1 MNFFQ
6 HSNEPRSSLSS
17 GLSSS
22 SSQYRT
28 SFLEETPKHQNLKDE
43 RIRNIKSKLQSIP
56 SQNNKYDDN
65 SINLFNIQHSSL
77 SSQSYTSQN
86 QNINNINLLQ
96 NPLYQSKSN
105 SNNFIQ
111 PQQKS
116 YLGTQVNMER
126 KQKAQ
131 IRGSIRSENEE
142 EQSLISMREKNALFF
157 EEDESRRRSFTPSQS
172 QSSSNE
178 SFTKNQHA
186 QKAGGF
192 FGNKLQEIKLRRF
205 QIDAA
210 KLIIDRLVKVCYK
223 SFNDIYEYSQK
234 NKNRNSFNNP
244 NINKASNQEYFKQ
257 QAIQNNAEKSDKDLK
272 LKIVNNKTNQLQNS
286 SSLSH
291 LQKKFEQDICLS
303 DRKQHSNSQNIIQQQ
318 SQNQLNEINFT
329 NSKNKSQQSQNNSQY
344 QSDNLKINDRKLS
357 IQINL
362 QNSKP
367 LYRHI
372 SPCDRLSHQNTTSSQ
387 ISTRNRNVSSIITN
401 NNSNTIQN
409 NNNNNYSSSSF
420 HFSMSQNNNFNCSP
434 SGQFGVSNNY
444 QQNQNQQYFQQLSNS
459 FNNLESNLRR
469 ASSHENKMILVDNS
483 FENGFRR
490 QKSSEK
496 IQLINSTQCNS
507 QERNTNNS
515 TFSKMIQ
522 QFKSNNNKGGHQVQQ
537 NVKINNENNSLFSHK
552 TSSGFQKQNNS
563 SNTTDNQ
570 YLRPSPQRKS
580 TGGYIQNNVSI
591 PKSFLDSSQKPLQR
605 QSHSSQHLNSYF
617 QTSFFKQ
624 NINEDSSNSQHNIH
638 NQIQN
643 QSQNQDKLYENCLT
657 EQSFF
662 RMSTNGTRN
671 PTNNNGDLLSVRI
684 NTNESNNY
692 NFANTYT
699 NRGSYRE
706 SEQTSDIQL
715 TSSFQKSINNQLR
728 QEIENRRSFK
738 NQKQDS
744 LDCIFDD
751 LPHKNAKKGGS
762 LIECEEEDE
771 MKVSSIQKLKQEF
784 NEIIKSS
791 FQNEVKSSSFKKEE
805 QQKIVQSTSNRVSF
819 NNENEEQNNHNIYNQ
834 NNILNRNNNI
844 NNSTD
849 QNQQIANQNSEQNN
863 IKQKIQDQFQAQ
875 LIKQQQLSIV
885 QRGQQDERS
894 CISARN
900 NTSAFIVENL
910 LNQEEVKSFS
920 CYDEDLIK
928 QQDITIQQ
936 LSTKNQNVV
945 AEQSNFKDD
954 LIFDKTVH
962 SFDFNL
968 SLRESENN
976 LKQKLNM
983 QQDLIQ
989 SPNQNQ
995 AHSNQNTS
1003 QKRQLNL
1010 QDEQIE
1016 IIQENQNIQNEQHF
1030 DNIQQNISQLQRK
1043 ENVQFNGSF
1052 GRLSVDSTPRNNED
1066 VPQLD
1071 NSKKPLSYF
1080 ARQQSD
1086 EEVDG
1091 NQNEIFLQ
1099 QNSPDNQINNHLNQN
1114 QENLNLKAVQQN
1126 ASNKFM
1132 QQQQQNIEGEEG
1144 DEESSRFSFELKNT
1158 LDEFQS
1164 QHHLEQILFNQ
1175 NNQTTNEDISIIEK
1189 NNKSNFSIFIDK
1201 NDRNNMSIFNSNN
1214 EELLNTVTNSQINLQ
1229 QHNLNNQHDNILIA
1243 QSFPYSSSGHN
1254 FNKNEVQDFN
1264 DISFDQN
1271 QHHLVEESNKKQYFE
1286 NTKKAYQE
1294 DNSQRHFGETK
1305 KQLFMDSNHHLTQS
1319 NDSNDQNND
1328 ANLMIITQI
1337 IQGNSLS
1344 QECLRANQL
1353 KQKEEGLEKF
1363 KQKIYFNDLNEAAQ
1377 NQQVDLFDDEQI
1389 LFEANEFTPP
1399 RQKKNNPINQYPM
1412 HSNAESSPII
1422 DKEIVQGGLGL
1433 KVFEFSLKMQT
1444 ILKAIQMKNVRES
1457 FISIVIYSQ
1466 LKSYLMSAYQQQLLQ
1481 QQLQNDQLQAQ
1492 RVAQIQN
1499 IPYYYQSQFS
1509 TIYEQQNETCSDIHQ
1524 PQSINA
1530 SKLLDSRSLYDSK
1543 SLEQFNLEMNKVT
1556 VFNSLQFTQNQ
1567 IQNASSQHIT
1577 HSSIIESNV
1586 NNSQNT
1592 TIQQPS
1598 QNMQNVMHT
1607 EIVTEIDSNDNGI
1620 KQFWGLSIISSKLQN
1635 QLKQAFN
1642 CWKNSLKIKEN
1653 QNKINNLANDIQ
1665 ICSQN
1670 QLRDAF
1676 DILKKT
1682 NYHEDAQNFRV
1693 KIIQLSQTLERLKN
1707 SFMRQAFLN
1716 LKINSIQR
1724 KAIFEQQMRYSLHS
1738 VIQIVSNAQQ
1748 DNIIW
1753 SLQQLKK
1760 QTINKTK
1767 LINTMNRIFKQKVNQ
1782 RFLDKLKQVF
1792 ALKKRRE
1799 FALQPVLFNY
1809 RRFKNQLLS
1818 KYLERWRM
1826 QLYHKSSHFD
1836 KFTALSNLSNI
1847 FKQNIQTSIQ
1857 LAYKKIQLNSL
1868 ISTNKEKFLK
1878 NILLQVLIH
1887 VENKKKEQKQIAFE
1901 KIVNLYTFKKHRESV
1916 LQNLIK
1922 SKIIKEQH
1930 KYFHLFYKRVYE
1942 NKNHVQFIKT
1952 GIKSLLLM
1960 GQILQGKISQNL
1972 LYAFKSIQFFN
1983 LTKRKISSQSCSTID
1998 LLNSEHESIKQ
2009 TLKNLKNNLQKVKI
2023 ESLIKGFSHA
2033 HQKIQ
2038 YNLQKTA
2045 FRKILQNCRQKQK
2058 ICKGLSVLQK
2068 FQDELT
2074 KKKQKVCFAR
2084 LKYLIQDKLQLKK
2097 NQKSQKQIFCIFL
2110 KTLLQKKLQ
2119 NQKRTALLQIKE
2131 RAEQYVQD
2139 KRDKKLIYTESSMFV
2154 VKCKL
2159 LLGTLDRIFKKNL
2172 YQYPFQLIYGCQPQK
2187 YIAALQFYQNIANQ
2201 AQKTNNL
2208 NQNKK
2213 QKTQFNQ
2220 NQQQQN
2226 QVQKNF
2232 HASNLLNLSKSKSPM
2247 KKIQEQHNVKHEI
2260 IKNLVNKNDEQSKQ
2274 QNSQTNN
2281 NNKKDQLTSQKGRV
2295 NQNLLKAQQNQIQ
2308 AQNDQE
2314 KNKPKTSQSQIIP
2327 SQNRNQNSQLSNIN
2341 AFKSQIITPTNLN
2354 QQAQSMNNI
2363 IYQGFSLN
2371 QIESNDKVEDLS
2383 LSSKGKCI
2391 TFGGSSSPKQRDFQN
2406 KQNTSIPNINNISNF
2421 MLNQSPNSTE
2431 RIITSS
2437 SNIKSPQNSNS
2448 NKQQV
2453 VYDIQKQQQHQINLN
2468 SNQKQLPYFQ
2478 HNRNYSSGSIP
2489 SSLPITNTSMN
2500 QSSSIIL
2507 YNSNNTQNQNQYN

>member
-6 HSNEPRSSLSS
+6 HSNEPRGSLSS
-17 GLSSS
+17 TLSSS
-22 SSQYRT
+22 TSQYRA
-28 SFLEETPKHQNLKDE
+28 SFLEETPNHQNLKDE

-56 SQNNKYDDN
+56 SQNSKYEDN
-65 SINLFNIQHSSL
+65 NINLFNIQHSSL
-77 SSQSYTSQN
+77 SSQSNTSQN

-111 PQQKS
+111 SQQKS
-116 YLGTQVNMER
+116 YLGTQINMER
-126 KQKAQ
+126 KQKTQ

-178 SFTKNQHA
+178 SFSKNQHV

-210 KLIIDRLVKVCYK
+210 KLIIDRLVKICYK
-223 SFNDIYEYSQK
+223 SFNDIYDYSLK
-234 NKNRNSFNNP
+234 NLNRNNFNNP
-244 NINKASNQEYFKQ
+244 NVNKSPEYFKQ
-257 QAIQNNAEKSDKDLK
+257 QTKSSTDKCDKDLK

-286 SSLSH
+286 SSLSQLH
-291 LQKKFEQDICLS
+291 RKFESDVCLS
-303 DRKQHSNSQNIIQQQ
+303 DRKQNPNSQNIIHTQ
-318 SQNQLNEINFT
+318 SQNQLHETNFT
-329 NSKNKSQQSQNNSQY
+329 SKFQQQQSHITSQNS
-344 QSDNLKINDRKLS
+344 SDNLKINDRKLS
-357 IQINL
+357 IQINI

-372 SPCDRLSHQNTTSSQ
+372 SPCDRLSHTNTSSSQ
-387 ISTRNRNVSSIITN
+387 ISSRNRNASSIITN
-401 NNSNTIQN
+401 NNNSNTIYN
-409 NNNNNYSSSSF
+409 KSNSNHSSSSF

-434 SGQFGVSNNY
+434 SGQIGISNNY
-444 QQNQNQQYFQQLSNS
+444 QQNQTFGNQQYFQQLSNS
-459 FNNLESNLRR
+459 FNNLEYNLRR
-469 ASSHENKMILVDNS
+469 ASSHENKMALVDNS
-483 FENGFRR
+483 FENGFAR
-490 QKSSEK
+490 QKSTEK
-496 IQLINSTQCNS
+496 VQLINHTQCNS

-515 TFSKMIQ
+515 TYSKMVQ
-522 QFKSNNNKGGHQVQQ
+522 QFKQNNNKISNQAQQ
-537 NVKINNENNSLFSHK
+537 NAKLSNENNSLFSHK
-552 TSSGFQKQNNS
+552 MGSGIQKQNDS
-563 SNTTDNQ
+563 TSDQ
-570 YLRPSPQRKS
+570 FLRSSPQRKS
-580 TGGYIQNNVSI
+580 TGGYIQNNVFI
-591 PKSFLDSSQKPLQR
+591 PKSFLDSNQRPLQK
-605 QSHSSQHLNSYF
+605 QSHSSKHLNSYF

-638 NQIQN
+638 TQM
-643 QSQNQDKLYENCLT
+643 QSQFQNQDKPYENCLT

-706 SEQTSDIQL
+706 SEQTSDILL

-762 LIECEEEDE
+762 LIDYEEENE

-791 FQNEVKSSSFKKEE
+791 FQNEIKSSSFKKEE

-819 NNENEEQNNHNIYNQ
+819 NNSNENEEQNNHNIYNQ
-834 NNILNRNNNI
+834 NTFNI
-844 NNSTD
+844 NNNANTSTD
-849 QNQQIANQNSEQNN
+849 QNQQLTIKNSQQNS
-863 IKQKIQDQFQAQ
+863 IKQKIQDQFQVQ
-875 LIKQQQLSIV
+875 LLKQQQLSDA
-885 QRGQQDERS
+885 QRGQQDEKS

-928 QQDITIQQ
+928 QQDITIHQ
-936 LSTKNQNVV
+936 LSTKNQNIV

-976 LKQKLNM
+976 LKQKLNIQ
-983 QQDLIQ
+983 QQDLSQ

-995 AHSNQNTS
+995 GNSIQNIS
-1003 QKRQLNL
+1003 QKHAQSNI
-1010 QDEQIE
+1010 QDGQIE
-1016 IIQENQNIQNEQHF
+1016 IIQEIKNIQSEQNF
-1030 DNIQQNISQLQRK
+1030 DSIQQNILQLQRK

-1066 VPQLD
+1066 ISQLD

-1080 ARQQSD
+1080 ARQQS

-1091 NQNEIFLQ
+1091 NQNDIFLQ
-1099 QNSPDNQINNHLNQN
+1099 QEDIPDNEINNHLKYN
-1114 QENLNLKAVQQN
+1114 QENQNMKAEQHN
-1126 ASNKFM
+1126 TSNKLI
-1132 QQQQQNIEGEEG
+1132 QQQQQNIDGEEG

-1164 QHHLEQILFNQ
+1164 QQHLEQILFNQ
-1175 NNQTTNEDISIIEK
+1175 NNQTANEDISIIEK

-1214 EELLNTVTNSQINLQ
+1214 DELLNTVTNSQINFQ
-1229 QHNLNNQHDNILIA
+1229 QHNLNNQSDNILIA
-1243 QSFPYSSSGHN
+1243 QTFPYSSSGHN

-1271 QHHLVEESNKKQYFE
+1271 QHHLADESNKKQYFE
-1286 NTKKAYQE
+1286 NTKQAYQE
-1294 DNSQRHFGETK
+1294 DNGQKHFGETK
-1305 KQLFMDSNHHLTQS
+1305 KQLFMDSNHLTQS
-1319 NDSNDQNND
+1319 NDSNDQNTD

-1344 QECLRANQL
+1344 QESLRVNQQ
-1353 KQKEEGLEKF
+1353 KQKEEGLGKF
-1363 KQKIYFNDLNEAAQ
+1363 QQKIFYNHLNEATQ
-1377 NQQVDLFDDEQI
+1377 NQQIDLFDDEQI
-1389 LFEANEFTPP
+1389 IFEANEFTPP
-1399 RQKKNNPINQYPM
+1399 RQKKINPINQYSMP
-1412 HSNAESSPII
+1412 SNAESSPII
-1422 DKEIVQGGLGL
+1422 DKDIVQGGLGL

-1444 ILKAIQMKNVRES
+1444 ILKAIQMKNLRES
-1457 FISIVIYSQ
+1457 FISVVIYSQ
-1466 LKSYLMSAYQQQLLQ
+1466 LKSYLMSSYQQQLLQ
-1481 QQLQNDQLQAQ
+1481 QQLQNEQLQAQ

-1577 HSSIIESNV
+1577 QSSIIESNF

-1592 TIQQPS
+1592 SSIQQQPS
-1598 QNMQNVMHT
+1598 SNIQNVMHT

-1620 KQFWGLSIISSKLQN
+1620 KQFWGLSIISSKLQ
-1635 QLKQAFN
+1635 KQAFN
-1642 CWKNSLKIKEN
+1642 CWKNSYKIKQN
-1653 QNKINNLANDIQ
+1653 QNQITNFVNEIQ
-1665 ICSQN
+1665 FSQQN
-1670 QLRDAF
+1670 QLKDAF
-1676 DILKKT
+1676 ETLIKFNHT
-1682 NYHEDAQNFRV
+1682 EEVQNFRV
-1693 KIIQLSQTLERLKN
+1693 KIIQLSQILERLQKN
-1707 SFMRQAFLN
+1707 FMKQALYN
-1716 LKINSIQR
+1716 LKVNSIQK
-1724 KAIFEQQMRYSLHS
+1724 KAAFEQQLRYSLHS
-1738 VIQIVSNAQQ
+1738 VIQIFSNAQQ
-1748 DNIIW
+1748 DNVIW

-1760 QTINKTK
+1760 QTIYKTK
-1767 LINTMNRIFKQKVNQ
+1767 LIHTMHKVFKQKMNQ
-1782 RFLDKLKQVF
+1782 TFLDQLKYLFDLQ
-1792 ALKKRRE
+1792 KRRE

-1809 RRFKNQLLS
+1809 RRFQNQLLS

-1836 KFTALSNLSNI
+1836 KFSALSSLSNI

-1868 ISTNKEKFLK
+1868 LSTNKEKILK

-1887 VENKKKEQKQIAFE
+1887 IENKKKEQKQIGFE
-1901 KIVNLYTFKKHRESV
+1901 KLFNLYKFKKHRESV
-1916 LQNLIK
+1916 LQNLLM
-1922 SKIIKEQH
+1922 SKIIRE
-1930 KYFHLFYKRVYE
+1930 
-1942 NKNHVQFIKT
+1942 
-1952 GIKSLLLM
+1952 
-1960 GQILQGKISQNL
+1960 
-1972 LYAFKSIQFFN
+1972 
-1983 LTKRKISSQSCSTID
+1983 KISSSACSTID

-2023 ESLIKGFSHA
+2023 ESLIKGFSHV

-2038 YNLQKTA
+2038 YNQQKIA
-2045 FRKILQNCRQKQK
+2045 FRKILHNCRQKQK
-2058 ICKGLSVLQK
+2058 ICKGLSVLK
-2068 FQDELT
+2068 KIQDGLT
-2074 KKKQKVCFAR
+2074 TKKQKACFAK

-2119 NQKRTALLQIKE
+2119 NQKRTALLQIKQ
-2131 RAEQYVQD
+2131 RAEQYLQD

-2201 AQKTNNL
+2201 TQKASSI
-2208 NQNKK
+2208 NQSKK
-2213 QKTQFNQ
+2213 QKIQSNQ
-2220 NQQQQN
+2220 NQQQQT
-2226 QVQKNF
+2226 QTIKNF
-2232 HASNLLNLSKSKSPM
+2232 HASTLLNLSKSKSPM
-2247 KKIQEQHNVKHEI
+2247 KKIQVQHSVKHEI
-2260 IKNLVNKNDEQSKQ
+2260 IKNLVNKNDESSKQ
-2274 QNSQTNN
+2274 QNSQINN
-2281 NNKKDQLTSQKGRV
+2281 NSKKDQLANQKGRV
-2295 NQNLLKAQQNQIQ
+2295 NQNLSKTQQNQNQ
-2308 AQNDQE
+2308 AQNDHE

-2327 SQNRNQNSQLSNIN
+2327 SQHRNQTNQQSNIN
-2341 AFKSQIITPTNLN
+2341 AFKSQIITPTNVN

-2363 IYQGFSLN
+2363 IYQGFNLN
-2371 QIESNDKVEDLS
+2371 QMENNDKIDHLS

-2391 TFGGSSSPKQRDFQN
+2391 TFGGSSSPKHRDYQN

-2421 MLNQSPNSTE
+2421 MLNSSPNSTE
-2431 RIITSS
+2431 RIIASS

-2453 VYDIQKQQQHQINLN
+2453 VYDSQKQQQINLS

-2489 SSLPITNTSMN
+2489 SSLPIMNSSIN

-2507 YNSNNTQNQNQYN
+2507 FNNNELNQNQFN

>member
-6 HSNEPRSSLSS
+6 HSNDPRGSLSS

-22 SSQYRT
+22 TSQYRT

-56 SQNNKYDDN
+56 SQNSKHEDN
-65 SINLFNIQHSSL
+65 NINLFNIQHSSL

-105 SNNFIQ
+105 SNNFTQ

-116 YLGTQVNMER
+116 YLGTQINMER

-131 IRGSIRSENEE
+131 IRGSIRNENEE
-142 EQSLISMREKNALFF
+142 EQTLISMREKNALFF

-210 KLIIDRLVKVCYK
+210 KLIIDRLVKICYK
-223 SFNDIYEYSQK
+223 SFNDIYDYSLK
-234 NKNRNSFNNP
+234 NQNRNSFNNP
-244 NINKASNQEYFKQ
+244 NINKTPNQQYFKQ
-257 QAIQNNAEKSDKDLK
+257 QIIQSSTEKTDKDLK

-286 SSLSH
+286 SSLSQ
-291 LQKKFEQDICLS
+291 LQRKFESDVCLS
-303 DRKQHSNSQNIIQQQ
+303 DRKQNPNSSQNIINVQ
-318 SQNQLNEINFT
+318 SQNQLHETNFI
-329 NSKNKSQQSQNNSQY
+329 NSKNKLQQQSHMTSQNS
-344 QSDNLKINDRKLS
+344 SDNLKINDRKLS
-357 IQINL
+357 IQINV
-362 QNSKP
+362 QNTKP

-372 SPCDRLSHQNTTSSQ
+372 SPCDRLSQTNTSSSQ
-387 ISTRNRNVSSIITN
+387 ISSRNRNVSSIITN
-401 NNSNTIQN
+401 NNNQNSNSIYN
-409 NNNNNYSSSSF
+409 NASSSSF

-434 SGQFGVSNNY
+434 SSQFGVGSNY
-444 QQNQNQQYFQQLSNS
+444 QQNQALGNQQYFQQLSNS

-483 FENGFRR
+483 FESGFGR

-496 IQLINSTQCNS
+496 AQLINSTQCNS

-515 TFSKMIQ
+515 TYSKMVQ
-522 QFKSNNNKGGHQVQQ
+522 QFKQNNNKNSNQAQQ
-537 NVKINNENNSLFSHK
+537 NTKISNENNSLFSHK
-552 TSSGFQKQNNS
+552 TNSGFQKQNN
-563 SNTTDNQ
+563 NTSDQ
-570 YLRPSPQRKS
+570 FLRPSPQRKS

-591 PKSFLDSSQKPLQR
+591 PKSFLDSSQRPLQR

-617 QTSFFKQ
+617 QTSFFKP

-638 NQIQN
+638 NQMHS
-643 QSQNQDKLYENCLT
+643 QSQNQDKPYENCLT

-706 SEQTSDIQL
+706 SEQTSDILL

-751 LPHKNAKKGGS
+751 IPHKNAKKGGS
-762 LIECEEEDE
+762 LIDCEEENE

-791 FQNEVKSSSFKKEE
+791 FQNEIKSSSFKKEE

-819 NNENEEQNNHNIYNQ
+819 NNSNENEEQNNHNIYNQ
-834 NNILNRNNNI
+834 NNLNTNNNV
-844 NNSTD
+844 NTPTD
-849 QNQQIANQNSEQNN
+849 QNQQLAIKNSQS
-863 IKQKIQDQFQAQ
+863 IKQKIQDQFQVQ
-875 LIKQQQLSIV
+875 LFKQQQLSLA

-928 QQDITIQQ
+928 QQDITIHQ
-936 LSTKNQNVV
+936 LSTKNQNLV

-983 QQDLIQ
+983 QQDLSQ

-995 AHSNQNTS
+995 TNSNQNTS
-1003 QKRQLNL
+1003 QKQGQLNL

-1016 IIQENQNIQNEQHF
+1016 IIQETKNIQDEQNL
-1030 DNIQQNISQLQRK
+1030 DNTQQNISQLQRK

-1066 VPQLD
+1066 MSQLD

-1080 ARQQSD
+1080 ARQQS
-1086 EEVDG
+1086 EEEDT
-1091 NQNEIFLQ
+1091 NQNEAFLQ
-1099 QNSPDNQINNHLNQN
+1099 ENVPDSQINNQQNYN
-1114 QENLNLKAVQQN
+1114 QENQN
-1126 ASNKFM
+1126 MKTGLENVSNKFI
-1132 QQQQQNIEGEEG
+1132 QQQQQNIDGEEG

-1164 QHHLEQILFNQ
+1164 QQHLEQILFNQ

-1214 EELLNTVTNSQINLQ
+1214 EEILNTVTNSQINLQ

-1243 QSFPYSSSGHN
+1243 QSFPYSSGGHN
-1254 FNKNEVQDFN
+1254 FNKNEAQDFN

-1271 QHHLVEESNKKQYFE
+1271 QHHLVDEQNKMQYFE
-1286 NTKKAYQE
+1286 NPKKTYQE
-1294 DNSQRHFGETK
+1294 DNGQKHFGETK
-1305 KQLFMDSNHHLTQS
+1305 KQLFMDSNHLTQS

-1337 IQGNSLS
+1337 IQGNSLQ
-1344 QECLRANQL
+1344 QEGLRVNQL

-1363 KQKIYFNDLNEAAQ
+1363 QQKLYYNHINDAIQ
-1377 NQQVDLFDDEQI
+1377 NQQLDLFDDEQI

-1399 RQKKNNPINQYPM
+1399 RQKKMNPINQYPM
-1412 HSNAESSPII
+1412 PSNAESSPII
-1422 DKEIVQGGLGL
+1422 DQEIVQGGLGL
-1433 KVFEFSLKMQT
+1433 KVFEFSLKMQS
-1444 ILKAIQMKNVRES
+1444 ILKAIQMKNLRES

-1481 QQLQNDQLQAQ
+1481 QQLQNEQLQAQ

-1556 VFNSLQFTQNQ
+1556 VFNSLQFAQNQ
-1567 IQNASSQHIT
+1567 IQNVSSQHIT
-1577 HSSIIESNV
+1577 QSSIIESNV

-1592 TIQQPS
+1592 SIQQPS
-1598 QNMQNVMHT
+1598 NTQNVMHT

-1635 QLKQAFN
+1635 QLKQVFN
-1642 CWKNSLKIKEN
+1642 CWKNSQKVQNNSN
-1653 QNKINNLANDIQ
+1653 QMTDFNNDIKISQ
-1665 ICSQN
+1665 QN
-1670 QLRDAF
+1670 QLKDAF
-1676 DILKKT
+1676 EILSKCNIK
-1682 NYHEDAQNFRV
+1682 EDFQSFRV
-1693 KIIQLSQTLERLKN
+1693 NIIQLNQILEGLQN
-1707 SFMRQAFLN
+1707 NFMRQAFFS
-1716 LKINSIQR
+1716 LKVYSIQR
-1724 KAIFEQQMRYSLHS
+1724 KAVFEQQLRYSMHS
-1738 VIQIVSNAQQ
+1738 VVQIISNAQQ
-1748 DNIIW
+1748 DNVFW

-1760 QTINKTK
+1760 QTIYKTK
-1767 LINTMNRIFKQKVNQ
+1767 LIHTLHRIFKQKMNN
-1782 RFLDKLKQVF
+1782 RFLDQLKYLF
-1792 ALKKRRE
+1792 DLKKRRE

-1809 RRFKNQLLS
+1809 RRFQNQLLS

-1826 QLYHKSSHFD
+1826 QIYHKSSHFD
-1836 KFTALSNLSNI
+1836 KFSALSSLSNI

-1857 LAYKKIQLNSL
+1857 FAYKKIQLNSL
-1868 ISTNKEKFLK
+1868 LSTNRDKFLK
-1878 NILLQVLIH
+1878 NILLQVLIFI
-1887 VENKKKEQKQIAFE
+1887 ENKKKEQKQIGFE
-1901 KIVNLYTFKKHRESV
+1901 KIFNLYKFKKHRESI
-1916 LQNLIK
+1916 LQNLLK

-1930 KYFHLFYKRVYE
+1930 KYFHLFYKRIYE
-1942 NKNHVQFIKT
+1942 SKNHVQFIKT

-1960 GQILQGKISQNL
+1960 GQILQGKINQNL
-1972 LYAFKSIQFFN
+1972 LYAFKCIQFFN
-1983 LTKRKISSQSCSTID
+1983 FTKRKISSQTCSTID

-2023 ESLIKGFSHA
+2023 ESLIKGFSHV

-2038 YNLQKTA
+2038 YNQQKIA
-2045 FRKILQNCRQKQK
+2045 FKKILQNCRQKQK
-2058 ICKGLSVLQK
+2058 ICKGLQALNK
-2068 FQDELT
+2068 IQDGLT
-2074 KKKQKVCFAR
+2074 KKKQKSCFAK
-2084 LKYLIQDKLQLKK
+2084 LKSLIQEKLQLKK

-2131 RAEQYVQD
+2131 RAEQYLQD

-2187 YIAALQFYQNIANQ
+2187 YIAAFQFYQNIANQ
-2201 AQKTNNL
+2201 TQKTSNIS
-2208 NQNKK
+2208 QNKK
-2213 QKTQFNQ
+2213 QKNQYNQ
-2220 NQQQQN
+2220 NQQQQA
-2226 QVQKNF
+2226 QAQKNF

-2260 IKNLVNKNDEQSKQ
+2260 IKNLVNKNDDSSKQ
-2274 QNSQTNN
+2274 QNSQINN
-2281 NNKKDQLTSQKGRV
+2281 NNKKDYIANQKIRV

-2308 AQNDQE
+2308 AQNDLE

-2327 SQNRNQNSQLSNIN
+2327 SQHRNQTNQLSNIN
-2341 AFKSQIITPTNLN
+2341 AFKSQIITPTNVN
-2354 QQAQSMNNI
+2354 QQAQTMNNI
-2363 IYQGFSLN
+2363 IYQGFN
-2371 QIESNDKVEDLS
+2371 QNQMENSNKDDELS
-2383 LSSKGKCI
+2383 MSSKGKCI
-2391 TFGGSSSPKQRDFQN
+2391 TFGGSSSPKQRDFQI
-2406 KQNTSIPNINNISNF
+2406 KQNTSIPNINNISSF

-2437 SNIKSPQNSNS
+2437 SNIKSPQSSNQ

-2453 VYDIQKQQQHQINLN
+2453 VYDIQKQQQINLN

-2489 SSLPITNTSMN
+2489 SSLPLTNPSTN

-2507 YNSNNTQNQNQYN
+2507 YNNNTLNQNQFN